1 MNFAP
6 EPSPQSSPL
15 EEERRRKAPQVS
27 ELKSPLPS
35 EGRGQGQG
43 SKMRSLPMRVLLVG
57 AAGRMGKTVLDLAQN
72 DSDIQITAQSDLGD
86 SIEPEMKSCDVAID
100 FSQADSIDEI
110 CRAALKHGKS
120 LVIGTTGHSQQQRK
134 TIEETARSIPIVL
147 ASNFSVG
154 VNVLFW
160 LTQKASEL
168 LGSDFNPDIV
178 ETHHKMKKDA
188 PSGTAKTLAEI
199 LTAMRNSEIPIESIR
214 QGDVVG
220 EHTVIFSGPG
230 ERLELSHRAADRGI
244 FARGA
249 LRAAKWIINK
259 PPGLYSMQD
268 VLGL

>member
-1 MNFAP
+1 
-6 EPSPQSSPL
+6 
-15 EEERRRKAPQVS
+15 
-27 ELKSPLPS
+27 
-35 EGRGQGQG
+35 
-43 SKMRSLPMRVLLVG
+43 
-57 AAGRMGKTVLDLAQN
+57 MGKTVLDLAQ
-72 DSDIQITAQSDLGD
+72 SDREIEIAARCDLGD
-86 SIEPEMKSCDVAID
+86 SIEPAMKDCDVAID
-100 FSQADSIDEI
+100 FSQADSIDEV
-110 CRAALKHGKS
+110 CRAASHHRKS

-134 TIEETARSIPIVL
+134 TIEETANSVPIVL

-160 LTQKASEL
+160 LTRKAVEL
-168 LGSDFNPDIV
+168 LGSDFNPEIV

-199 LTAMRNSEIPIESIR
+199 LKAAQKMQRKIPIESIR
-214 QGDVVG
+214 EGDVVG
-220 EHTVIFSGPG
+220 EHNVVFSGPD
-230 ERLELSHRAADRGI
+230 ERVELTHRAASREI